1 MKHIIKRTTTSV
13 KIPENLYEDF
23 KIMSIR
29 SKMNLQE
36 IVERTIFMYITD
48 SNFRQKIHENYSTYY
63 TGSDLITE
71 IKKH

>member
-1 MKHIIKRTTTSV
+1 MKHVIKRTTTSV

-29 SKMNLQE
+29 SKINLQE

-48 SNFRQKIHENYSTYY
+48 SSFRQKIHENYSTYY
-63 TGSDLITE
+63 TGSDLVETL
-71 IKKH
+71 KQH